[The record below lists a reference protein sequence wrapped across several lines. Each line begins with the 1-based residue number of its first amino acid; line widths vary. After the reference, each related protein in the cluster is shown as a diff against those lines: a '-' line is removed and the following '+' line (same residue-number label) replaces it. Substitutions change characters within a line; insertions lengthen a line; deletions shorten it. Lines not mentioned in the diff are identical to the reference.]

1 MKNLLVLMHDDEG
14 QEARFQAAL
23 DIARALD
30 GHLTCVDV
38 TCMRIIPEDAFGGSG
53 TAMLLEDER
62 LRESANRQRMEQRLA
77 IEQVPWDWVDVTGFL
92 EESLERSAALS
103 DLIVVNR
110 DLDAH
115 VDPDARRATA
125 RLVVHSGKPV
135 LAVPAQSRAFAT
147 GGSALVAW
155 DGSTGA
161 SAALAAAVP
170 LLKLASSVTIF
181 EVDDGS
187 VSAPAEE
194 AAAYLSRHEVHP
206 LIVRTPREGD
216 AVSSILLA
224 KARTGRFDY
233 VVMGG
238 YGHSRLAE
246 AIFGGATRKM
256 LSESPIPLFIAC

>member
-1 MKNLLVLMHDDEG
+1 VKNILVLIHDDEG

-23 DIARALD
+23 DIARALE

-38 TCMRIIPEDAFGGSG
+38 TCMRIIPEDAFGGSA
-53 TAMLLEDER
+53 TVMLLEDER
-62 LRESANRQRMEQRLA
+62 LRETANRQRVEERLA
-77 IEQVPWDWVDVTGFL
+77 IEEIPWDWVDVTGFL
-92 EESLERSAALS
+92 EPSIEQSAALS
-103 DLIVVNR
+103 ELIVVNR
-110 DLDAH
+110 DLDGYL
-115 VDPDARRATA
+115 DPGARRIAT
-125 RLVVHSGKPV
+125 RLVVNSGKPI
-135 LAVPAQSRAFAT
+135 LAVPARSKGFAT

-161 SAALAAAVP
+161 SAGLAAAVP

-181 EVDDGS
+181 EIDDGS

-194 AAAYLSRHEVHP
+194 AAAYLSRHAVHP
-206 LIVRTPREGD
+206 LIVRTPRGGD
-216 AVSSILLA
+216 AVASILLA
-224 KARTGRFDY
+224 KARTGKFDY

-256 LSESPIPLFIAC
+256 LSESPIPLFMAC